1 MIIVT
6 GYATESSRGNRMNR
20 FKLTVV
26 LISLSCLF
34 LLACATK
41 VSANTSVLTSSTS
54 AQPRLQQYAL
64 QKLTSNPNFTISN
77 LQVIVEGDT
86 VELIG
91 STKTGFQRALAQ
103 KFLEHNRGI
112 RKVKNNLKV
121 SSQDG
126 TTL

>member
-1 MIIVT
+1 
-6 GYATESSRGNRMNR
+6 MNR

-77 LQVIVEGDT
+77 LQVIVEG
-86 VELIG
+86 
-91 STKTGFQRALAQ
+91 
-103 KFLEHNRGI
+103 
-112 RKVKNNLKV
+112 
-121 SSQDG
+121 
-126 TTL
+126 